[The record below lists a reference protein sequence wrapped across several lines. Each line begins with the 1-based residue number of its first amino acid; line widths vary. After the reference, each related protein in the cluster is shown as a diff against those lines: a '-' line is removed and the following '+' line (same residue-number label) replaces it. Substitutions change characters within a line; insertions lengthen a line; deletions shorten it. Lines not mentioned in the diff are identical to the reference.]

1 MRLAAGPLRLDYDC
15 GDLRAIRLGDLEIVR
30 RIYVVFQDRNW
41 TARPWIIE
49 DEVIDAGAAHFRIS
63 LRARGTFDASDFTW
77 SAEITGDVDG
87 TLRYAMRGS
96 TDRAFLRNRLGLCVL
111 HPMDGFA
118 GRECTITAPDGT
130 VTASAFPDDISPH
143 QPFRDIRAM
152 EYLGTPGTRVR
163 VAFDGD
169 VFETEDHR
177 NW

>member
-1 MRLAAGPLRLDYDC
+1 MSPVHLAAGPLRLDYDS

-49 DEVIDAGAAHFRIS
+49 DEVIDAGADRFRIS

-77 SAEITGDVDG
+77 SAEITGNVDG

-96 TDRAFLRNRLGLCVL
+96 TDKPFLRNRLGLCVL
-111 HPMDGFA
+111 HPMHGFA
-118 GRECTITAPDGT
+118 GRECTITAPDGS
-130 VTASAFPDDISPH
+130 TAAMAFPDAISPH

-152 EYLGTPGTRVR
+152 EYPGTRL
-163 VAFDGD
+163 
-169 VFETEDHR
+169 H
-177 NW
+177 